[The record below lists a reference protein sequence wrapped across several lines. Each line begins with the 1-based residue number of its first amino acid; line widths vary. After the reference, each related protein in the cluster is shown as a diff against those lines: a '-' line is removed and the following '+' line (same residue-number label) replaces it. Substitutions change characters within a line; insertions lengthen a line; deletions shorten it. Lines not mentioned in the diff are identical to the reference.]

1 MPLWN
6 RGQPLHDDLDIDEL
20 GVRRDS
26 CGRRRRS
33 WRLGAGRSLPYE
45 MLFAHELQTYAECEK
60 MDEITGVVDAPFP
73 DVSAFAAASGGAV
86 VERIWTT
93 VDDVADDVVGTGR
106 LILRLVLGRAESALE
121 VEEAVESLA
130 GDPADEQRL
139 ALLRLRL
146 RELLASDPAL
156 AVDLSGMLP
165 GASTHIVASGRG
177 AVAAHVA
184 SGSGPCT
191 TGYNSPIQR

>member
-1 MPLWN
+1 
-6 RGQPLHDDLDIDEL
+6 
-20 GVRRDS
+20 
-26 CGRRRRS
+26 
-33 WRLGAGRSLPYE
+33 
-45 MLFAHELQTYAECEK
+45 
-60 MDEITGVVDAPFP
+60 MDATFP

-93 VDDVADDVVGTGR
+93 AVDDSADYVVGTGR
-106 LILRLVLGRAESALE
+106 RILRLLLGRAESAPE
-121 VEEAVESLA
+121 VAEAVESLA
-130 GDPADEQRL
+130 VAPADEQRW

-156 AVDLSGMLP
+156 AIDLLGMLP

-177 AVAAHVA
+177 AVAAQVA
-184 SGSGPCT
+184 SGSGPFT